1 MKRMLFIGLGSVSLA
16 LGVIGVFL
24 PILPTTPFVLLSG
37 YFYLRSSQRL
47 YDWLLRHKRF
57 GPILHNYIE
66 HRAIPKRAKCSAIVL
81 IWITIPISMILIGKL
96 PYTIGLAI
104 IGLLMSLYIV
114 TRKTLVLENN

>member
-1 MKRMLFIGLGSVSLA
+1 MLFIGLGSVSLA